1 MAYLQMNLDKLTAS
15 QRVLKNV
22 SAILFSIVT
31 ADESGQTI
39 YKSLKKAESMVKD
52 LDDELLINRYNKIFS
67 VFLSG
72 VPHQQIAPDDYFAFL
87 ERLGTLLEEATAQSN
102 GASIALRKAMGPE
115 SLIGKWEEIG
125 VFGGTLI

>member
-1 MAYLQMNLDKLTAS
+1 MAYLQMKLDKLAAN

-31 ADESGQTI
+31 ADEHNQTI
-39 YKSLKKAESMVKD
+39 YKSLKKAESTVKD
-52 LDDELLINRYNKIFS
+52 LDDKLLINLYNKIFS

-72 VPHQQIAPDDYFAFL
+72 IPHQQIAPDDYFAFL

-102 GASIALRKAMGPE
+102 EAYVGLREAIGPE
-115 SLIGKWEEIG
+115 SVVGMQEERYNRS
-125 VFGGTLI
+125 